1 MRTIGGCFVLLLMA
15 VASAVCAAP
24 GDLTADSVLGQPGF
38 TQLAPNQPD
47 GLPTQSNLSPQ
58 NASHLAVAPN
68 GRLYVSDAF
77 NNRIL
82 SWPSA
87 AGFAIGQAADLVIG
101 QPNFVSGT
109 PNNGGVSGSSLNL
122 PQGLW
127 VDAAGNLWATD
138 AFNHRVLKFNNPA
151 SDATPTAADLVI
163 GQSDLNSNLENLGQG
178 GSGPD
183 VALPDSLQFPG
194 RVIALGTDV
203 WIADSG
209 NSRVLHYSN
218 VTVNKPFADRV
229 FGQYGNFFKRAKNN
243 DGDGQNG
250 FIASADNLLNPIG
263 IAIDVAGSLYV
274 GDWANHRILRF
285 DNPVSGDMT
294 ADAVIGQP
302 DFASNVLDNG
312 GPTNGLQLP
321 IDLAI
326 DSIGRLFVADSGNN
340 RLLVYSQPLVS
351 ATPDH
356 VFGQFGSMSGEL
368 PNHGL
373 GPSATDADGLFG
385 PTGVSLDAMGNV
397 YVVDTNNQRVLRYDS
412 PMLIVGDVNCDGVL
426 NAADATA
433 LAFAIANP
441 TGFHAAYPTCDV
453 LRGDLSGDGIVNG
466 VDVQSFVSLL
476 FGS

>member
-1 MRTIGGCFVLLLMA
+1 MRTIGGCSVLLLIG
-15 VASAVCAAP
+15 VASAVCAAL
-24 GDLTADSVLGQPGF
+24 GDRTADSVLGQPGF
-38 TQLAPNQPD
+38 TQLDPNQPS

-101 QPNFVSGT
+101 QPNFTSGT
-109 PNNGGVSGSSLNL
+109 PNNGGVSGASLNL
-122 PQGLW
+122 PQGVW
-127 VDAAGNLWATD
+127 VDSAGNLWATD
-138 AFNHRVLKFNNPA
+138 AFNHRVLKFNNPM

-163 GQSDLNSNLENLGQG
+163 GQVDLNSNLENLGQG

-218 VTVNKPFADRV
+218 VIANKPFADRV

-243 DGDGQNG
+243 DGNGQNG
-250 FIASADNLLNPIG
+250 FTASADNLLNPIG
-263 IAIDVAGSLYV
+263 VAVDASGSLYI

-302 DFASNVLDNG
+302 DIVSNVLDNG
-312 GPTNGLQLP
+312 GPEHGLQLP

-340 RLLVYSQPLVS
+340 RLLVYSQPTVS
-351 ATPDH
+351 VSPDQ

-373 GPSATDADGLFG
+373 GPSATDADGLSG
-385 PTGVSLDAMGNV
+385 PTGVTLDAVGNA

-412 PMLIVGDVNCDGVL
+412 PMVVAGDVNCDGVL
-426 NAADATA
+426 NSADATA
-433 LAFAIANP
+433 LAIALANP
-441 TGFHAAYPTCDV
+441 AAFQASYSACDI
-453 LRGDLSGDGIVNG
+453 LRGDLNGDDVVNG
-466 VDVQSFVSLL
+466 DDVQPFVSLL